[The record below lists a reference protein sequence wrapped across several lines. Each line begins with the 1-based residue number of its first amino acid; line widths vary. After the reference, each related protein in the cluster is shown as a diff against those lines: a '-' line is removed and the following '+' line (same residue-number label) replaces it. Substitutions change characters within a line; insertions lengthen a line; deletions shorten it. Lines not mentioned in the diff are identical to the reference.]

1 MKRLLITLSV
11 IAASLEAFCAQVA
24 GPDGKLV
31 LTTNVQDGRAVY
43 SVVYDGKAILLD
55 SPLGF
60 ESNIGNYCDG
70 LTLVSD
76 TVSEFKADFKQDRIK
91 HYHVKWDANRLV
103 EEFSNKNGAKFSIEW
118 LVGNNDIAF
127 RYIISKVK
135 DTGSMN
141 INKENTGF
149 RFPGNTTTFL
159 TPQSKAMTGWKRTK
173 PSYEE
178 KYTVDAPM
186 NTPSQY
192 GKGYTFPAM
201 FKVGDNGWVL
211 VSETGVDGSFCGS
224 RLSDYSDGYYS
235 IEYPMHEENNVY
247 LTLKKGS
254 GITFE
259 KGPIHRYV

>member
-43 SVVYDGKAILLD
+43 SVVYDGKAMLLD

-141 INKENTGF
+141 INKANITSFQISGVQPSMVSSQSALVSVPISILPLTSRVTHDF
-149 RFPGNTTTFL
+149 TKSISPWSTSSLFNRQLSDLAIRVRPWSNTT
-159 TPQSKAMTGWKRTK
+159 K
-173 PSYEE
+173 
-178 KYTVDAPM
+178 
-186 NTPSQY
+186 
-192 GKGYTFPAM
+192 
-201 FKVGDNGWVL
+201 
-211 VSETGVDGSFCGS
+211 
-224 RLSDYSDGYYS
+224 
-235 IEYPMHEENNVY
+235 
-247 LTLKKGS
+247 
-254 GITFE
+254 
-259 KGPIHRYV
+259 